1 MTMPAR
7 RVFLYVQHLLGIGHL
22 KRAAALADGM
32 TRAGLEVTLVSGGM
46 PVPGLEIHAARCVQ
60 LAPASAADLSFKT
73 LLDEHGQPVDDA
85 WKALRR
91 QQLMDAWSECAPHA
105 LVIELFPFGRRQM
118 RFELL
123 PLLDAARAR
132 SPRPWIISSVRDVL
146 GGEQTDPARADQMLA
161 TFDRYFDHVLVH
173 GDGALVPFERT
184 FRHAGRLAG
193 RMHYTGYVV
202 GPAQS
207 AGVGDTKATADGAQD
222 GVLVSVGGG
231 AVGQSLLEAAVQAR
245 PLTALHSQPWRLLA
259 GVNAAEADLERLRIL
274 AQAQPG
280 ITIERFR
287 SDFTRLLARCRVS
300 VSQGGYNTVME
311 ILQTGAPAVI
321 VPFAGGSET
330 EQSLRARLL
339 ADTGRVALVD
349 EARLS
354 PQALAEAI
362 DRAAMWDAAGASP
375 VRLDGART
383 AAALLC
389 HWLESPAP

>member
-1 MTMPAR
+1 MPAR
-7 RVFLYVQHLLGIGHL
+7 RVLLYVQHLLGIGHL

-32 TRAGLEVTLVSGGM
+32 VRAGLEVTLVTGGM
-46 PVPGLEIHAARCVQ
+46 PVLGLELNATHCVQ

-73 LLDEHGQPVDDA
+73 LVDEQGRPVDDA
-85 WKALRR
+85 WKAMRR
-91 QQLMDAWSECAPHA
+91 KQLMDAWSACEPDA

-123 PLLDAARAR
+123 PLLEAARAR

-146 GGEQTDPARADQMLA
+146 GGGQTDPARADQMLA

-173 GDGALVPFERT
+173 GDGALAPFECS
-184 FRHAGRLAG
+184 FRHAGRLEG

-202 GPAQS
+202 GPAQP
-207 AGVGDTKATADGAQD
+207 AGIGDATETATAGAQG

-231 AVGQSLLEAAVQAR
+231 AVGQRLLEVAVQAR
-245 PLTALHSQPWRLLA
+245 PLSSLHAEPWRLLA
-259 GVNAAEADLERLRIL
+259 GVNAAEADLAHLRAL

-287 SDFTRLLARCRVS
+287 SDFTHLLARCRVS

-311 ILQTGAPAVI
+311 VLQARAAAVI

-339 ADTGRVALVD
+339 ADTGRIALVE
-349 EARLS
+349 EAGLS
-354 PQALAEAI
+354 PQALALAI
-362 DRAAMWDAAGASP
+362 DRAAQWDAVGASP
-375 VRLDGART
+375 VHLDGART

-389 HWLESPAP
+389 GWLERPAP

>member
-1 MTMPAR
+1 MPAR
-7 RVFLYVQHLLGIGHL
+7 RVLLYVQHLLGIGHL

-32 TRAGLEVTLVSGGM
+32 VRAGLEVTLVTGGM
-46 PVPGLEIHAARCVQ
+46 PVPGLELNATHCVQ

-73 LLDEHGQPVDDA
+73 LVDEQGRPVDDA
-85 WKALRR
+85 WKAMRR
-91 QQLMDAWSECAPHA
+91 KQLMDAWSACEPDA

-123 PLLDAARAR
+123 PLLEAARAR

-146 GGEQTDPARADQMLA
+146 GGGQTDPARADQMLA

-173 GDGALVPFERT
+173 GDGALVPFECS
-184 FRHAGRLAG
+184 FRHAGRLEG
-193 RMHYTGYVV
+193 RMHSTGYVV
-202 GPAQS
+202 GPAQP
-207 AGVGDTKATADGAQD
+207 AGIGDTTETATAGAEG

-231 AVGQSLLEAAVQAR
+231 AVGQRLLEVAVQAR
-245 PLTALHSQPWRLLA
+245 PLSSLHAEPWRLLA
-259 GVNAAEADLERLRIL
+259 GVNAAEADLAHLRAL
-274 AQAQPG
+274 AHAQPG

-311 ILQTGAPAVI
+311 VLQARAAAVI

-339 ADTGRVALVD
+339 ADTGRIALVE
-349 EARLS
+349 EAGLS
-354 PQALAEAI
+354 PQALALAI
-362 DRAAMWDAAGASP
+362 DRAAQWDAAGASP
-375 VRLDGART
+375 VHLDGART

-389 HWLESPAP
+389 RWLERPAP

>member
-1 MTMPAR
+1 MPAK
-7 RVFLYVQHLLGIGHL
+7 RVLLYVQHLLGIGHL

-32 TRAGLEVTLVSGGM
+32 VRAGLEVTLVTGGM
-46 PVPGLEIHAARCVQ
+46 PVRGLELNATHCVQ

-73 LLDEHGQPVDDA
+73 LVDERGQPVDDA
-85 WKALRR
+85 WKAMRC
-91 QQLMDAWSECAPHA
+91 QQLMDAWLACKPDA

-123 PLLDAARAR
+123 PLLEAARAR

-146 GGEQTDPARADQMLA
+146 GGGQTDPARADQMLA

-173 GDGALVPFERT
+173 GDGALVPFERS

-202 GPAQS
+202 GPEQP
-207 AGVGDTKATADGAQD
+207 AGIGDATPAAPAGAEG

-231 AVGQSLLEAAVQAR
+231 AVGQRLLEVAVQAR
-245 PLTALHSQPWRLLA
+245 PLSALHAAPWRLLA
-259 GVNAAEADLERLRIL
+259 GVNATEADLVRLRAL
-274 AQAQPG
+274 AKAQPG

-287 SDFTRLLARCRVS
+287 SDFTGLLACCRVS

-311 ILQTGAPAVI
+311 ILQARAPAVI

-339 ADTGRVALVD
+339 ADTGRIALVE
-349 EARLS
+349 EAGLS
-354 PQALAEAI
+354 PQALALAI
-362 DRAAMWDAAGASP
+362 DRAAQWHAVGASP
-375 VRLDGART
+375 VHLDGART

-389 HWLESPAP
+389 GWLERPAP